1 MHKDKKAILRRVA
14 QVLIASL
21 IAIGMIA
28 LFVFVTQGRDMP
40 VLDTHGLIANQE
52 RDLIYL
58 TFGLGLLVVIP
69 VLWMLF
75 AIAWKYRAG
84 NTKAKYEPEMDGSKK
99 LEILWWG
106 IPIIIIIAL
115 AIITAISTHALD
127 PYKPIESSVEPVEVQ
142 VVALEWNWLFIYP
155 DNGVAT
161 LNYLNIP
168 EDTPINFTITSD
180 APMNSFW
187 VPALAGQVYAMSGM
201 STKLHVMADTVGT
214 YDGSS
219 ANISGEGF
227 ASMRFKVNSMT
238 ESDFSAWVIK
248 SANSKDMLTSESYT
262 ELAKPGAD
270 KGEKTYMLMKKDLYN
285 EIIMKYMSH
294 DTSGKE
300 AHTKNET
307 ESHDMKQ
314 MDHGDHD
321 MSGMD
326 M

>member
-1 MHKDKKAILRRVA
+1 MHKDKKHILRRVL
-14 QVLIASL
+14 QVLISSL
-21 IAIGMIA
+21 VAIGIIGM
-28 LFVFVTQGRDMP
+28 FVFVTQGRAIP
-40 VLDTHGLIANQE
+40 VLNTEGLIANQE
-52 RDLIYL
+52 RDLIYIV
-58 TFGLGLLVVIP
+58 FGLGLLVVIP

-84 NTKAKYEPEMDGSKK
+84 NTKATYEPEMDGNKK

-106 IPIIIIIAL
+106 IPIVIIIVL
-115 AIITAISTHALD
+115 AIITAVSTHALD

-155 DNGVAT
+155 EKGVAT

-201 STKLHVMADTVGT
+201 STKLHIMADTVGT

-238 ESDFSAWVIK
+238 EKDFSAWVIDA
-248 SANSKDMLTSESYT
+248 SANSKDALTSESYAT
-262 ELAKPGAD
+262 LAKPNTD
-270 KGEKTYMLMKKDLYN
+270 KKEITYALMNKDLYN

-294 DTSGKE
+294 E
-300 AHTKNET
+300 ASKDEMH
-307 ESHDMKQ
+307 S
-314 MDHGDHD
+314 